1 MAQTVKNPPTMQETR
16 VRSLGWEDPLEEG
29 MATHSTILDWRIQWT
44 EWATVH
50 RGHKELDTSEQLP
63 HTLEWH
69 MVAVY
74 ANYTIVMHTVYTFIY
89 CIYILYIQYYIYSIY
104 CYVYSI
110 HNDTGST
117 CSQYCY
123 VDCKSPDEWHYL
135 LK

>member
-29 MATHSTILDWRIQWT
+29 MATQSTILAWRIPWT

-50 RGHKELDTSEQLP
+50 RGHKELDTSEQLT

-74 ANYTIVMHTVYTFIY
+74 ANDTIVMHTVYTFIY
-89 CIYILYIQYYIYSIY
+89 CIYILYIQYYTYSI
-104 CYVYSI
+104 VYTVYIVMYTVYIMILAQHVASI
-110 HNDTGST
+110 
-117 CSQYCY
+117 
-123 VDCKSPDEWHYL
+123 VI
-135 LK
+135 